1 MAIVTKTQLENAAL
15 DVVSIEQFVNG
26 AADLGGTGI
35 VTSRLGETY
44 PTLAKLVDD
53 AEAWIALIEAET
65 AGDAVATAA
74 DRVQTG
80 NDVLATAAD
89 RVQTGL
95 DRAEATA
102 QAGVA
107 TTKAGEADQA
117 YAATAAIYGDIQ
129 AVQSAVAESAANA
142 LATEE
147 DKTATAADV
156 AAITAIYG
164 DIQEVQ
170 AAAASSA
177 ANALATEEDKTATA
191 ADALA
196 TAADAVST
204 AADRV
209 QTGNDA
215 LATAADAVATAADR
229 VQTGLDR
236 AEATAQAGIATTK
249 AGEAAA
255 SAALMP
261 AFTGDDV
268 GKVLTIVAGPAAAY
282 EPPIAPAHNDIIGGD
297 ITVAGNTLTIKPC
310 GCWDSTRTVW
320 LETTENKTIVLSGT
334 INQDFFGFIVR
345 LLDGTFGLRAYTTLV
360 EPLSD
365 NQINAWRQITYA
377 KNNGSGVTMPYIQV
391 GNRIAWITSN
401 RPILTPSLTTSYVVY
416 SISSLLPIASLFE
429 LSIISFGATGCYLN
443 VSYDGVTPI
452 YNSYNSD
459 PSGPQCIVA
468 AVSQIY
474 MKTSSGSV
482 AVHIISAELRR

>member
-1 MAIVTKTQLENAAL
+1 M
-15 DVVSIEQFVNG
+15 
-26 AADLGGTGI
+26 
-35 VTSRLGETY
+35 
-44 PTLAKLVDD
+44 
-53 AEAWIALIEAET
+53 
-65 AGDAVATAA
+65 
-74 DRVQTG
+74 
-80 NDVLATAAD
+80 
-89 RVQTGL
+89 
-95 DRAEATA
+95 
-102 QAGVA
+102 
-107 TTKAGEADQA
+107 
-117 YAATAAIYGDIQ
+117 
-129 AVQSAVAESAANA
+129 QSAVAESAANA

-215 LATAADAVATAADR
+215 LATAADAVATAADAVATAADRVQTGSDVLATAADRTQTSLDAVATAADR